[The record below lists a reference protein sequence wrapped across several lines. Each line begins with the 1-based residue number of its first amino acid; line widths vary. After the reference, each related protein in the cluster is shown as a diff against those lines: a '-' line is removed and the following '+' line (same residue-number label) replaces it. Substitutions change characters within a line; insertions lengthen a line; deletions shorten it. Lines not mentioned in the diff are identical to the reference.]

1 MLNTISV
8 ELHSKRLTDFH
19 LKRIVQ
25 ADAQSFEEPITAYL
39 CDVFISSCSAVGVVF
54 GHKKRDQL
62 GQFAD
67 GHFVRTSEI
76 CFARK
81 EGRFWVLTTMNSRYV
96 VASFKCGY
104 GRASLKTFLRAS
116 LGRYIFT
123 PPVLQ

>member
-1 MLNTISV
+1 MLNTINV
-8 ELHSKRLTDFH
+8 ELHGKRLTDFH

-25 ADAQSFEEPITAYL
+25 ADAQSFDEPITAYL
-39 CDVFISSCSAVGVVF
+39 SDVFVSSCTAIGVVF
-54 GHKKRDQL
+54 GHKKREEL
-62 GQFAD
+62 GRFAD

-96 VASFKCGY
+96 VASFKRGY
-104 GRASLKTFLRAS
+104 GRATLKTFLRAAR
-116 LGRYIFT
+116 GRYIFT

>member
-19 LKRIVQ
+19 LKRIAQ
-25 ADAQSFEEPITAYL
+25 ADAQLFEEPITAYL
-39 CDVFISSCSAVGVVF
+39 SDVFISSCTAIGVVF

-62 GQFAD
+62 GRFAD

-81 EGRFWVLTTMNSRYV
+81 EGKFWVLTTMNSRYV
-96 VASFKCGY
+96 VASFKRGY
-104 GRASLKTFLRAS
+104 GRASLRTFLRAS
-116 LGRYIFT
+116 QGRYVFT
-123 PPVLQ
+123 APGVQ